1 MSDHPVPVVSARS
14 PVPTRL
20 IAANAALLALLA
32 VLTIAGMQSQADAQP
47 GSSAARGRGEYTM
60 VSGRYQGGTAS
71 AIYLVD
77 SANQEVLAL
86 TWNRTKNE
94 FEPLGMRSMLA
105 DGQRNA
111 PPR

>member
-1 MSDHPVPVVSARS
+1 MRKQPKAPV
-14 PVPTRL
+14 RL
-20 IAANAALLALLA
+20 IAANAALLGVLA
-32 VLTIAGMQSQADAQP
+32 VLTIVGMNAPAGAQP
-47 GSSAARGRGEYTM
+47 GSQRGRGEYTM

-71 AIYLVD
+71 AVYLVD

-94 FEPLGMRSMLA
+94 FEPLALRSMLM
-105 DGQRNA
+105 DSQHQA